1 MIYLNLYYKV
11 IIIKIF
17 KKIKNKKNKK
27 NLNLNTKNITK
38 NF

>member
-1 MIYLNLYYKV
+1 MICLNLYYKV

-27 NLNLNTKNITK
+27 NLNLNTKNFTK
-38 NF
+38 TF